1 VLRPELLGLC
11 VFAPLSSGASLDE
24 VGAAAS
30 DALRDPGAKD
40 VEGGELVLV
49 LGESKGMPALDN
61 ASNGADAG
69 VNNERSLSCHATVH
83 EPG

>member
-30 DALRDPGAKD
+30 DALRDPGVKD
-40 VEGGELVLV
+40 VDAGAPLVV
-49 LGESKGMPALDN
+49 LGVSKGMPALES
-61 ASNGADAG
+61 ASSGADAG
-69 VNNERSLSCHATVH
+69 VNSERSLSCHATVH
-83 EPG
+83 EFG